1 MNQDTICAIA
11 TAQGGAIGCIRVSG
25 PDAIEI
31 TSRIFT
37 PARKGKKL
45 KDAKPYTLTFG
56 HIHEEE
62 NIIDEVLV
70 SLFRA
75 PHSYTGE
82 DSTEIMCHGSSY
94 ILQKVL
100 QLLIGNG
107 CRLAAPGEYTQRA
120 FLGGKM
126 DLSQAEAVADLIAST
141 SAATHRLAMSQMR
154 GGFSKE
160 LASLRDQLLHF
171 TSLIEL
177 ELDFSDHEELE
188 FADRSELCLLADGIE
203 QVISRLVQSF
213 SVGNAI
219 KNGVP
224 VAIIGETNAGK
235 STLLNMLGGLDRPSA
250 GQLFVDGKNLLK
262 FTDKDYVDYKRS
274 TVGFVWQNNARNLV
288 PYLTA
293 VQNVELPMLL
303 QGRKKRRERALEL
316 LDKVGLLKR
325 KNSRLDQ
332 MSGGEQQRVAIAIAL
347 ANNPKLLLAD
357 EPTGSVDTK
366 TSNVILD
373 IFKELNRTE
382 GLTIVIVTH
391 DVKLARHIDRVVA
404 IRDGRTSSEIV
415 RRRSYKEDLAEL
427 NAQSE
432 AVDVV
437 KTEAE
442 NDEDFT
448 HEELVVLDR
457 AGRLQLPKDYMDQM
471 GLHGG
476 DRVKVEL
483 DGEEKKLYLLKSDV

>member
-1 MNQDTICAIA
+1 MTAADISSDDKIIAHQDDEYMIKCENLVKIYKTSEIEVVALQGLDLLVKRGELMAI
-11 TAQGGAIGCIRVSG
+11 
-25 PDAIEI
+25 
-31 TSRIFT
+31 
-37 PARKGKKL
+37 
-45 KDAKPYTLTFG
+45 
-56 HIHEEE
+56 
-62 NIIDEVLV
+62 
-70 SLFRA
+70 
-75 PHSYTGE
+75 
-82 DSTEIMCHGSSY
+82 
-94 ILQKVL
+94 
-100 QLLIGNG
+100 
-107 CRLAAPGEYTQRA
+107 
-120 FLGGKM
+120 
-126 DLSQAEAVADLIAST
+126 
-141 SAATHRLAMSQMR
+141 
-154 GGFSKE
+154 
-160 LASLRDQLLHF
+160 
-171 TSLIEL
+171 
-177 ELDFSDHEELE
+177 
-188 FADRSELCLLADGIE
+188 
-203 QVISRLVQSF
+203 
-213 SVGNAI
+213 VGNS
-219 KNGVP
+219 GS
-224 VAIIGETNAGK
+224 GK

-427 NAQSE
+427 DAQSE
-432 AVDVV
+432 AVGAV